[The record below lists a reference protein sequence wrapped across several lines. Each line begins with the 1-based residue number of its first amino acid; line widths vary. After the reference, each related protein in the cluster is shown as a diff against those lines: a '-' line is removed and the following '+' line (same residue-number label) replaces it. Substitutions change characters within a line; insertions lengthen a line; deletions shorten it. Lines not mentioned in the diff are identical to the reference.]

1 MVGGRYVL
9 ATEWSFLPTDRVFV
23 SGSSSSLL
31 SLYKIP
37 ATSPIRMDNKENF
50 IVPNLRQPRIRLERG
65 SKFLRDSRRT
75 NASQLAKKRRVDN
88 VEESV
93 ETRSDQREYPPPPP
107 PSSAFPP
114 ILPPP
119 FSSAFLRQLLISE
132 REEDDNVESMGN
144 SSSSAQVRD
153 APSLSCPPPPSPPC
167 PSTTAPLIQP
177 SLPSSR
183 LIFPLPY
190 PPPSPPPSSSSVID
204 FFTGRSIKAEY
215 EERSGRIEH

>member
-1 MVGGRYVL
+1 
-9 ATEWSFLPTDRVFV
+9 
-23 SGSSSSLL
+23 
-31 SLYKIP
+31 
-37 ATSPIRMDNKENF
+37 MDNKENF

-107 PSSAFPP
+107 PPSSAFPP

-153 APSLSCPPPPSPPC
+153 APSPPCPPPPPPPSPPC

-190 PPPSPPPSSSSVID
+190 PPSPPPPPSSSSSDAPSKQSMRSDQGGSSTRGSID
-204 FFTGRSIKAEY
+204 SWV
-215 EERSGRIEH
+215 